1 VLTVCLDPGL
11 VDVPE
16 VEVTAERTAK
26 CLIAGVVT
34 GLIMVYICSIIV
46 YRELYFI
53 VLLI

>member
-1 VLTVCLDPGL
+1 MLRDIKEDSVLTVCLDPGL

-34 GLIMVYICSIIV
+34 GLIVVYICCNDA
-46 YRELYFI
+46 L
-53 VLLI
+53 